1 MNKTTT
7 VKKSEVSI
15 AELKKAGIPIVS
27 GKEFGLGRFISRK
40 NVSIEQVRKILSKFK
55 GNLAEEVSRMRDQE

>member
-1 MNKTTT
+1 MNKTATA
-7 VKKSEVSI
+7 KKPEVTIS
-15 AELKKAGIPIVS
+15 ELKKAEIPIVS

-55 GNLAEEVSRMRDQE
+55 GSLAEEVSRLREQE